1 MKKMKTRSLSFVLF
15 LITILLPA
23 NIIPAYSQ
31 SSSNNLENYLVKISL
46 SPSNVDEYNSV
57 HSVGYVNLVNK
68 NGMAV
73 KALQDIAIGLESDDP
88 SIASVPPVVTIPKDH
103 NYAIFDIKTG
113 DKNGETVI
121 SSLFNDK
128 IDYKTFHVGG
138 IDDSMPDDVSLKI
151 NLPTHNM
158 HVNSEMPFSVFLQRT
173 DGEIIRAPYDIEI
186 NLDYENSLLFP
197 NSDQIIIKK
206 GTYYAWGIINT
217 HNEVGNGFLRATFD
231 RLGMNVAE
239 NIEITSSLPV
249 ALRIEVFPEK
259 ISADVLRTIDVFV
272 SLVDSDGLPAVTPED
287 IQLKL
292 FSNDD
297 KVGKKLDERMDETD
311 VIIKKGEFGHYFKE
325 KINLLGYEGKK
336 IQIGASAEDLGIAVG
351 EFEAVKSLN
360 FNDPLAEN
368 KTLSLFVPKQMPSN
382 TTAIIVYQISAKAAG
397 NEDCVEPEGESEEP
411 VCPVVDEDEKHP
423 IELLEEG
430 ELYPVQT
437 NENFNSD
444 GSLNKINIISND
456 NSLIAIKDVGSIDSS
471 DSYGTAIISSGERI
485 GPVTLAAT
493 LKGVGAGTVDT
504 EVVDVFKHVDTMIFS
519 PTGPEKIVV
528 DKNGYFDLFLIALD
542 GKQRP
547 KILDTNTKYILDPV
561 NEVLEIK
568 ENHSFANANF
578 LSDSFNVAEGVPIEV
593 SAIPIGV
600 EAEVE
605 LETDSIFD
613 SQVSS
618 KIEIMIPFDNL
629 DSKAEM
635 PYNGIVQLKD
645 LLGNPSDAS
654 KDLRINLSLEGA
666 KIIDI
671 PEQVTIS
678 KGSSYATFPIS
689 SNGENGDTNILAS
702 IKGVVGSQTK
712 ISTTS
717 NESKL
722 KIFAEGMENPLDVGK
737 PAELTVFVD
746 DENAQSVPGAIIKF
760 VTEPGVVVSPESTRT
775 DETGSV
781 KVDITANEGK
791 SFSIEVLASASGY
804 SDGKQSFDYTVN
816 GSPDNSLQLGL
827 PDWVIYV
834 GIAAMVGIA
843 AVVVVFLKKPK
854 AAYEDEDEEYE
865 YEDEI

>member
-1 MKKMKTRSLSFVLF
+1 MKTRSLAVVLF

-31 SSSNNLENYLVKISL
+31 ESSNYLENYLVEISL
-46 SPSNVDEYNSV
+46 APSNIDKRNSD

-73 KALQDIAIGLESDDP
+73 KAPQDIAVGLESDNT
-88 SIASVPPVVTIPKDH
+88 SIASVPPVVTILKDH
-103 NYAIFDIKTG
+103 NYARFDIHTG
-113 DKNGETVI
+113 EKNGETII

-128 IDYKTFHVGG
+128 VDFKIFRVGG
-138 IDDSMPDDVSLKI
+138 ADSSMPDDISLKI

-158 HVNSEMPFSVFLQRT
+158 HVNSEMPFSVFLQRS
-173 DGEIIRAPYDIEI
+173 DGEIIRAPYDIKI
-186 NLDYENSLLFP
+186 NLDYEDSLLFT
-197 NSDQIIIKK
+197 NVDELIIKK
-206 GTYYAWGIINT
+206 GTYYSWGIINT
-217 HNEVGNGFLRATFD
+217 HNQIGNGFLRASFEH
-231 RLGMNVAE
+231 LGINVAE
-239 NIEITSSLPV
+239 NIEITSSLP
-249 ALRIEVFPEK
+249 ASLAINVFPK
-259 ISADVLRTIDVFV
+259 LVSADVVRTIDVFV
-272 SLVDSDGLPAVTPED
+272 SLLDSEGLPAVTPKD
-287 IQLKL
+287 IKLKL
-292 FSNDD
+292 FSDD
-297 KVGKKLDERMDETD
+297 ERVGKKLDERMDGTD
-311 VIIKKGEFGHYFKE
+311 VAIKKGEFGYYFQE
-325 KINLLGYEGKK
+325 KINLWGYEGKN
-336 IQIGASAEDLGIAVG
+336 ILVGASADDLGIALG
-351 EFEAVKSLN
+351 NFSAVKSLN
-360 FNDPLAEN
+360 FDDPLAEN
-368 KTLSLFVPKQMPSN
+368 KTLSIFVLNQMPSN
-382 TTAIIVYQISAKAAG
+382 TTAIMVYQISAKAPG
-397 NEDCVEPEGESEEP
+397 NEDCMESEEGSGEST
-411 VCPVVDEDEKHP
+411 CPVQDDEEKHP
-423 IELLEEG
+423 IELLDKG
-430 ELYPVQT
+430 ALYPIQT
-437 NENFNSD
+437 NENFNAD
-444 GSLNKINIISND
+444 GLLQKVNIISND
-456 NSLIAIKDVGSIDSS
+456 NSLISIKDPGNIASAS
-471 DSYGTAIISSGERI
+471 SYGTAIISSGERT
-485 GPVTLAAT
+485 GKVTLAAT
-493 LKGVGAGTVDT
+493 LKGVGAATNQT
-504 EVVDVFKHVDTMIFS
+504 NVVDVFRHVDTMIFS

-528 DKNGYFDLFLIALD
+528 DKNGYFDLFLISLD

-547 KILDTNTKYILDPV
+547 KILDANTKYILNPV
-561 NEVLEIK
+561 NEVLEIS
-568 ENHSFANANF
+568 EGHSFANANF
-578 LSDSFNVAEGVPIEV
+578 LSDSFNVEEGIGIKV

-600 EAEVE
+600 KAE
-605 LETDSIFD
+605 LELEAMSEFD

-618 KIEIMIPFDNL
+618 RVEILIPFDNL
-629 DSKAEM
+629 DSKAEV

-666 KIIDI
+666 KIVDI

-702 IKGVVGSQTK
+702 IKGVIGSQTK

-722 KIFAEGMENPLDVGK
+722 KIFAEGIENPLDVGK

-781 KVDITANEGK
+781 KVDVTANEGT

-816 GSPDNSLQLGL
+816 GSSSDALQLGL

-834 GIAAMVGIA
+834 GIAAMIGIA

-854 AAYEDEDEEYE
+854 ASSEDEEEEYE

>member
-1 MKKMKTRSLSFVLF
+1 MKTRSLTFVLF
-15 LITILLPA
+15 LITILIPA

-31 SSSNNLENYLVKISL
+31 TNSNNLENYLVKISL
-46 SPSNVDEYNSV
+46 SPSNIDELNSI

-68 NGMAV
+68 NGMAI
-73 KALQDIAIGLESDDP
+73 KAPQDIAVGLESDEP
-88 SIASVPPVVTIPKDH
+88 SIASVPPVVIIPKDH
-103 NYAIFDIKTG
+103 NYAVFDITTG
-113 DKNGETVI
+113 HKNGQTII
-121 SSLFNDK
+121 SSIFNDK
-128 IDYKTFHVGG
+128 IDYKTFQVGG

-151 NLPTHNM
+151 NLPTHKM
-158 HVNSEMPFSVFLQRT
+158 HVNSEMPFSVFLQKS
-173 DGEIIRAPYDIEI
+173 DGEVIRAPYDIEI
-186 NLDYENSLLFP
+186 VLDYEDSLLF
-197 NSDQIIIKK
+197 STYDRMIIEK
-206 GTYYAWGIINT
+206 GTYYAWGVVNT
-217 HNEVGNGFLRATFD
+217 NDKVGNAFLRASLD
-231 RLGMNVAE
+231 RLGINVAE

-249 ALRIEVFPEK
+249 SLAIKIFPEK

-287 IQLKL
+287 VKLKL

-297 KVGKKLDERMDETD
+297 RVGKKFDERMKEEK
-311 VIIKKGEFGHYFKE
+311 VIIKKGEFGYYFKE
-325 KINLLGYEGKK
+325 KINLIGYEGKK

-351 EFEAVKSLN
+351 EFDAVKTLN

-368 KTLSLFVPKQMPSN
+368 KTLNLFVPKQMPSN
-382 TTAIIVYQISAKAAG
+382 TTTILVYQISAKAHG
-397 NEDCVEPEGESEEP
+397 IEDCEEPEGESEEP
-411 VCPVVDEDEKHP
+411 VCPVQDDEEKHP
-423 IELLEEG
+423 IELLEED

-437 NENFNSD
+437 NENYNAD
-444 GSLNKINIISND
+444 GFGEKINIISND
-456 NSLIAIKDVGSIDSS
+456 NSLIAIKKIGSIDSA

-485 GPVTLAAT
+485 GTVTLAAT
-493 LKGVGAGTVDT
+493 LKGVGAGTINT
-504 EVVDVFKHVDTMIFS
+504 EVVDVFKHQNTMIFS
-519 PTGPEKIVV
+519 PTGSEQIVV

-547 KILDTNTKYILDPV
+547 KILDADSKYILNPV
-561 NEVLEIK
+561 NEVIEIEK
-568 ENHSFANANF
+568 GHSFANANF
-578 LSDSFNVAEGVPIEV
+578 LSESFNVAEGDSIQV
-593 SAIPIGV
+593 SAIPIGI
-600 EAEVE
+600 EAELE
-605 LETDSIFD
+605 LEASSKFD

-618 KIEIMIPFDNL
+618 KVEIMIPFDNL
-629 DSKAEM
+629 DAKSEV

-654 KDLRINLSLEGA
+654 KDLRINLSLEGS
-666 KIIDI
+666 KIVNI
-671 PEQVTIS
+671 PEQVTIV
-678 KGSSYATFPIS
+678 KGRSYATFPIS
-689 SNGENGDTNILAS
+689 SNGENGDANILAS
-702 IKGVVGSQTK
+702 IKGVIGSQTK

-722 KIFAEGMENPLDVGK
+722 KIFAEGIENPLDVGK

-781 KVDITANEGK
+781 KVDVTANEGK

-816 GSPDNSLQLGL
+816 GSSDNSLQLGL

-854 AAYEDEDEEYE
+854 ASSEDEEEEYE

>member
-1 MKKMKTRSLSFVLF
+1 MKTLSLTFVLF
-15 LITILLPA
+15 VITILLPA

-31 SSSNNLENYLVKISL
+31 TNSNNLENYLVKISL
-46 SPSNVDEYNSV
+46 SPSNIDELNSM
-57 HSVGYVNLVNK
+57 HSVGYVNLVTK

-73 KALQDIAIGLESDDP
+73 KAPQDFAIGLESDDP
-88 SIASVPPVVTIPKDH
+88 SIASVPPVVTILKDH

-113 DKNGETVI
+113 DKNGETII

-138 IDDSMPDDVSLKI
+138 IDDSMPDDISLKI

-158 HVNSEMPFSVFLQRT
+158 HVNSEMPFSVFLQRI

-186 NLDYENSLLFP
+186 ILDYENSLLFP

-217 HNEVGNGFLRATFD
+217 HDKVGNGFLRASFD
-231 RLGMNVAE
+231 RLGINVAE

-249 ALRIEVFPEK
+249 SLVIEVFPEK

-272 SLVDSDGLPAVTPED
+272 SLVDSDGLPAVTPEE

-297 KVGKKLDERMDETD
+297 KVGKKLDERMEQTD
-311 VIIKKGEFGHYFKE
+311 VVIKKGEFGYYFKE

-351 EFEAVKSLN
+351 EFEAVKTLN

-382 TTAIIVYQISAKAAG
+382 TTAIMVYQISAKAAG
-397 NEDCVEPEGESEEP
+397 NEDCEEPEGESEEP

-437 NENFNSD
+437 NENFNSE

-456 NSLIAIKDVGSIDSS
+456 NSLISIKDVGSIDSS

-493 LKGVGAGTVDT
+493 LKGVGAGTIDT

-528 DKNGYFDLFLIALD
+528 DKNGYFDLFLISLD

-547 KILDTNTKYILDPV
+547 KILDADTKYILNPV

-578 LSDSFNVAEGVPIEV
+578 LSDSFNVIEGDPIQV

-605 LETDSIFD
+605 LETDSMFD

-629 DSKAEM
+629 DANAKV
-635 PYNGIVQLKD
+635 PYNGIIQLKD

-689 SNGENGDTNILAS
+689 SNGENGDANILAS
-702 IKGVVGSQTK
+702 IKGVIGSQTK

-722 KIFAEGMENPLDVGK
+722 KIFAEGIENPLDIGK

-775 DETGSV
+775 DETGAV
-781 KVDITANEGK
+781 KVDVTANEGK

-816 GSPDNSLQLGL
+816 GASADSLQLGL

-834 GIAAMVGIA
+834 GIAAMIGIA

-854 AAYEDEDEEYE
+854 VSYEDEDEEYE